1 MSEWLLTKEEMAK
14 AYFESENTS
23 ELSSVAIAR
32 AQLRKVA
39 EWLQKNSLTRF
50 DPMYSPRTYWDRPE
64 WDSFMQEAGLRLG
77 PRASLGKAEGER

>member
-1 MSEWLLTKEEMAK
+1 MTEWLLTEQEIRA
-14 AYFESENTS
+14 
-23 ELSSVAIAR
+23 ELGDWASYELCKTLCR